1 MKANGN
7 RVVTRGNSDATE
19 QIRKTRMPPNTSH
32 LFAKM
37 LVKRLTLPYVHNDC
51 DCKTS
56 SSIAF
61 FEQSKCMCEKDKS
74 IELSDG
80 QD

>member
-19 QIRKTRMPPNTSH
+19 QIRKTRIPPNTSH
-32 LFAKM
+32 LFAQM
-37 LVKRLTLPYVHNDC
+37 LVKRQHFPYVHNDC

>member
-19 QIRKTRMPPNTSH
+19 QIRKTRMPQIHHTCLLKCWSKGQH
-32 LFAKM
+32 F
-37 LVKRLTLPYVHNDC
+37 PYVHNDC

>member
-32 LFAKM
+32 LFAQM
-37 LVKRLTLPYVHNDC
+37 LVKRLRQSRT
-51 DCKTS
+51 KK
-56 SSIAF
+56 
-61 FEQSKCMCEKDKS
+61 EQQK
-74 IELSDG
+74 G
-80 QD
+80 